1 MVVTNKQKEGFQ
13 TNWNLDSVRST
24 TMNVSDKVFVVRTIQ
39 EERDSVEET
48 EKKDLRTMTWMS
60 WILRLLVKLHLVP
73 VTWNQQ
79 HSTLDFHLLSK
90 ASFLACPVTIVT
102 FGSLL
107 SFLIL
112 GELFSTMFSSD
123 INFIDKAVL
132 SVLPSFIPTLD
143 LYSFLLAH
151 GLAKVPSLAL
161 SKDLT
166 WPSEGSLLLVGLF
179 LAVGF
184 ACPAGRETLLLME

>member
-1 MVVTNKQKEGFQ
+1 
-13 TNWNLDSVRST
+13 
-24 TMNVSDKVFVVRTIQ
+24 MNISDKVFVVRTTH
-39 EERDSVEET
+39 EESDSVEET
-48 EKKDLRTMTWMS
+48 GEADLMKISWMS
-60 WILRLLVKLHLVP
+60 RILRLLIKLHLVP
-73 VTWNQQ
+73 VTWDGQN
-79 HSTLDFHLLSK
+79 STLDFHLWSK
-90 ASFLACPVTIVT
+90 SSFLACPVTIVT

-112 GELFSTMFSSD
+112 GELFSTIFSSD

-161 SKDLT
+161 SKDLP
-166 WPSEGSLLLVGLF
+166 WPSEGPLLLIGLF
-179 LAVGF
+179 LTGVA
-184 ACPAGRETLLLME
+184 APAGTCY

>member
-1 MVVTNKQKEGFQ
+1 
-13 TNWNLDSVRST
+13 
-24 TMNVSDKVFVVRTIQ
+24 MNISDKVFVVRTIQ
-39 EERDSVEET
+39 EERDSLEET

-60 WILRLLVKLHLVP
+60 WILRLLIKLHLVP
-73 VTWNQQ
+73 VTWDGQN
-79 HSTLDFHLLSK
+79 STLDFHLWSK
-90 ASFLACPVTIVT
+90 ASFLACAVTIVT

-161 SKDLT
+161 SKDLP
-166 WPSEGSLLLVGLF
+166 WPSEGPLLLIGLF
-179 LAVGF
+179 LMVGV
-184 ACPAGRETLLLME
+184 AIPSGTDVVNN

>member
-1 MVVTNKQKEGFQ
+1 MKQSK
-13 TNWNLDSVRST
+13 
-24 TMNVSDKVFVVRTIQ
+24 KVFVVRATQ
-39 EERDSVEET
+39 EETDSVWET

-60 WILRLLVKLHLVP
+60 RILRLLVKIHLVP
-73 VTWNQQ
+73 VTWDEQN
-79 HSTLDFHLLSK
+79 STLDFHLWSK
-90 ASFLACPVTIVT
+90 SSFLACAVTIVT